1 MRATPTVRHRPQL
14 PRSLPLLAVLALATL
29 GWLALDVLV
38 AAAEPK
44 PVVRA
49 APPLVASLDLRL
61 GPDLAP
67 QGPAKDALKGPE
79 KASSQLTFKAPA
91 ESAPAPLPRGTVE
104 AVAVDPPGEPCTSA
118 AAGSELWLVSTRSLP
133 IDGDCCTPK
142 FAPNVFRYICGK
154 GFVRATLAE
163 LIADEDLERPT
174 FIYIHGND
182 NDADDA
188 AETGLDL
195 YNRLLNSRCAQPI
208 RLIVWSWP
216 SEEVVKCVR
225 QDARIKACRTNIEG
239 YFLAV
244 FIDLLPANLHVGIAG
259 YSYGARVATGGLH
272 ILGGGVVEGR
282 RIATRR
288 HPDRDPLRCVL
299 LAAAMDN
306 DWLLPGRPH
315 DRAVSQVERMVIT
328 ISRIDHVLCFYP
340 CLWGCGGP
348 DALGV
353 TGLINAGS
361 LGPEAMKIAHIDV
374 TRAVHRRH
382 GWENF
387 AEAPEV
393 MSLLR
398 HELMHWPTAVAAAP

>member
-1 MRATPTVRHRPQL
+1 LEV
-14 PRSLPLLAVLALATL
+14 
-29 GWLALDVLV
+29 
-38 AAAEPK
+38 
-44 PVVRA
+44 
-49 APPLVASLDLRL
+49 RL
-61 GPDLAP
+61 GPEIASEAPARAP
-67 QGPAKDALKGPE
+67 Q
-79 KASSQLTFKAPA
+79 
-91 ESAPAPLPRGTVE
+91 ESVPAPLPGAPVVGE
-104 AVAVDPPGEPCTSA
+104 AFDPSGEPCAGA

-133 IDGDCCTPK
+133 LAGDCCVPR
-142 FAPNVFRYICGK
+142 FAPNVFRFLCGR

-163 LIADEDLERPT
+163 LIADEDPERPT

-182 NDADDA
+182 SDADDA

-195 YNRLLNSRCAQPI
+195 YNRLLNSRCARPI
-208 RLIVWSWP
+208 RLIIWSWP

-244 FIDLLPANLHVGIAG
+244 FIDLLPAHIHVGVAG

-272 ILGGGVVEGR
+272 ILGGGTLEGR

-299 LAAAMDN
+299 MAAATDN

-315 DRAVSQVERMVIT
+315 GRAVSQVERMVIT

-340 CLWGCGGP
+340 YLWGCGGP

-361 LGPEAMKIAHIDV
+361 LGPDAAKLAHIDV

-382 GWENF
+382 AWNNF

-398 HELMHWPTAVAAAP
+398 HELMHWPAAVAAAP